1 MIMPYIAFQGQ
12 CKEALEF
19 YGKVFGAQVKMT
31 QPYGDYVPDGLP
43 DPPANLAQWIVHAEM
58 EICGTTVWFADET
71 EPVSGGNKIKLT
83 ATVPTKEDA
92 QKIFEQFQE
101 SSRIVLPPTETF
113 YSTFHAEIFD
123 KYGIGWEIVAEE
135 APVLQ
140 EEKRI

>member
-1 MIMPYIAFQGQ
+1 MIMPYIAFCGQ

-19 YGKVFGAQVKMT
+19 YGKVFDAQVKMA
-31 QPYGDYVPDGLP
+31 QPYGDYVPDGLTDAPP
-43 DPPANLAQWIVHAEM
+43 DLAQWIVHAEM
-58 EICGTTVWFADET
+58 EICGTVVWFADET
-71 EPVSGGNKIKLT
+71 EPISGGNKIKLT

-113 YSTFHAEIFD
+113 YSAFHAEIFD

-135 APVLQ
+135 APAS
-140 EEKRI
+140 